1 MKLLTRFFLAITLA
15 IAAGP
20 SNLNPV
26 DEVSYPK
33 LVAANRGKVVLVN
46 FWATW
51 CVPCRAEMPALAK
64 LSAALKPNGLKLI
77 TISADEPEDEKAALA
92 FLAKSGIAE
101 VSYAK
106 RAKNDDKFIGSIDAK
121 WSGALPALILY
132 DKTGKKVK
140 FWVGE
145 SDLKAVEAEIKKL
158 L

>member
-1 MKLLTRFFLAITLA
+1 MKLLTPLLLAATLA
-15 IAAGP
+15 FAAGP
-20 SNLNPV
+20 TKLTPV
-26 DEVSYPK
+26 DEAAYPK
-33 LVAANRGKVVLVN
+33 LVAANKGKVVLVN

-64 LSAALKPNGLKLI
+64 ISAALKAKGLNLI

-92 FLAKSGIAE
+92 FLAKSGIAD